1 MNKQEKLKEYLRSL
15 PPQVINVVTKVIK
28 AEREKLHLRS
38 PKGIN
43 NEIRQIIQ
51 QESDQRET

>member
-1 MNKQEKLKEYLRSL
+1 MNNQGKLEEFLRSL

-28 AEREKLHLRS
+28 AEREKLHMKR

-43 NEIRQIIQ
+43 GEIHQIIE
-51 QESDQRET
+51 QESDRHET

>member
-1 MNKQEKLKEYLRSL
+1 MNKQKKLEEYLHSL

-28 AEREKLHLRS
+28 AEREKLHLKK

-51 QESDQRET
+51 QESDSA